1 MAKKKARADGRYA
14 RQIYLGKDANGKRQY
29 KTVYGS
35 SSKELNAKYDE
46 ARALYNRGIDLTLQN
61 DTFETWKDQYLSIKK
76 ATVSVRYYQDIESKC
91 RHLAPL
97 NSMAITKIK
106 ATQIQ
111 HILLDLSTR
120 EPHPLGKKTLGDVL
134 LNAHNIFQ
142 LAINNRVMDFNP
154 CAAVVLPR
162 CNPPKKRLAIT
173 EDQRRWIEETE
184 HPAQLPAMVMLYSG
198 VRRGELI
205 ALTWSDVDLKE
216 KTIRVNKSAEF
227 INGMPHIKNM
237 TKTQAGMRLI
247 NIPDRLVQYLARQQ
261 HTSLQL
267 CPNSTGGIYS
277 ESAWRRMW
285 ESYMNV
291 LNEKYGDFSAVVLA
305 KKKDGNL
312 KSRFAP
318 GGLPTVIDT
327 FTPHQLRHTFATMLY
342 LSGVD
347 VLTAKELLG
356 HADIKTTLNIYTHL
370 DSVYKKKTIGKL
382 DDYLDQ
388 KKDKK
393 SATGTD

>member
-14 RQIYLGKDANGKRQY
+14 RQIYLGKDAAGKRQY
-29 KTVYGS
+29 KTIYGNS
-35 SSKELNAKYDE
+35 PKELNEKYDE
-46 ARALYNRGIDLTLQN
+46 ARALFNKGIDLTLQN
-61 DTFETWKDQYLSIKK
+61 DTFEGWKDQYLAIKK
-76 ATVSVRYYQDIESKC
+76 ASVSTRYYQDIKSKC
-91 RHLAPL
+91 KHLAPL
-97 NSMAITKIK
+97 DGMAITKIK
-106 ATQIQ
+106 AAQIQ
-111 HILLDLSTR
+111 KLLLDLATR
-120 EPHPLGKKTLGDVL
+120 EERPLGRKTLGDVL
-134 LNAHNIFQ
+134 LNAYNIFQ

-154 CAAVVLPR
+154 CGAVVLPR
-162 CNPPKKRLAIT
+162 CAAPKKRLAIT
-173 EDQRRWIEETE
+173 DDQRRWIEETE

-205 ALTWSDVDLKE
+205 ALTWSDVNLKD
-216 KTIRVNKSAEF
+216 KTISVNKSAEF
-227 INGMPHIKNM
+227 INGAARIKNM

-247 NIPDRLVQYLARQQ
+247 DIPDRLADYLARQPR
-261 HTSLQL
+261 TSLQL

-291 LNEKYGDFSAVVLA
+291 LNEKYGDFSTVVLA
-305 KKKDGNL
+305 KKKDGTL

-318 GGLPTVIDT
+318 GGLPTVIEI

-347 VLTAKELLG
+347 VLTAKEELG

-370 DSVYKKKTIGKL
+370 DSVYKRKTIGKL
-382 DDYLDQ
+382 DDYLAQ
-388 KKDKK
+388 ANQKK
-393 SATGTD
+393 SASAAD